1 MDNSFFR
8 SLYSKKSIKEMQDKI
23 NLMGLTDKYNPVI
36 ILNIRIFTSLIIF
49 FMVLYIIDFGYIF
62 APILTF
68 LYFIFFKKLFL
79 DTKIRQ
85 REIELEQES
94 IHFFEVLTLSLETG
108 RNLESAL
115 TITTSNI
122 DSEISDV
129 FKEALRGIKYGKSLT
144 ECLQN
149 MQKYIPSEAINNI
162 IISLTHAN
170 IYGNSIID
178 TLNTQIDYIREKR
191 VLETKAEISK
201 VPIKISVV
209 SVLFFVPLILL
220 IILAPVLLTYIN

>member
-1 MDNSFFR
+1 MEYGLFKNF
-8 SLYSKKSIKEMQDKI
+8 YSKKSIESIDRKI
-23 NLMGLTDKYNPVI
+23 NLLGSNTKYNSI
-36 ILNIRIFTSLIIF
+36 SILNFRSFTSVIVF
-49 FMVLYIIDFGYIF
+49 FVLLYISKFGFIF

-68 LYFIFFKKLFL
+68 LYFIFFKKIFL
-79 DTKIRQ
+79 DSKIKKRTT
-85 REIELEQES
+85 ILEQDS
-94 IHFFEVLTLSLETG
+94 IHFFEVLTLTLETG

-115 TITTSNI
+115 TITIKNI
-122 DSEISDV
+122 DSELSKE

-149 MQKYIPSEAINNI
+149 IQKYIPSESINNI

-178 TLNTQIDYIREKR
+178 NLHTQIEYIREKR
-191 VLETKAEISK
+191 VMETKAEISK

-220 IILAPVLLTYIN
+220 IILSPVLLTYIK

>member
-1 MDNSFFR
+1 MNIIFFEG
-8 SLYSKKSIKEMQDKI
+8 LYSHKSLEEMKKKI
-23 NLMGLTDKYNPVI
+23 DFLGSDCKYNAVTLLNLR
-36 ILNIRIFTSLIIF
+36 ILTSLILF
-49 FMVLYIIDFGYIF
+49 FVVLYIFDFGYIV
-62 APILTF
+62 APIITF
-68 LYFIFFKKLFL
+68 IYFISFKKIFL
-79 DTKIRQ
+79 DFKIKKR
-85 REIELEQES
+85 IVILEQDS

-115 TITTSNI
+115 NITVKNI
-122 DSEISDV
+122 DSEISNE
-129 FKEALRGIKYGKSLT
+129 FKEALRGVKYGKSLT

-149 MQKYIPSEAINNI
+149 MQKFIPSEGINNI

-178 TLNTQIDYIREKR
+178 NLYTQIDYIREKR
-191 VLETKAEISK
+191 ILETKAEIAK

-220 IILAPVLLTYIN
+220 IILAPVLLTYIK

>member
-8 SLYSKKSIKEMQDKI
+8 SLYSKKSIREMQDKI
-23 NLMGLTDKYNPVI
+23 NLMGLTDKYNPII
-36 ILNIRIFTSLIIF
+36 ILNLRIFTSLIIF

-62 APILTF
+62 APIITF

-122 DSEISDV
+122 DSEISSE

-220 IILAPVLLTYIN
+220 IILAPVLLTYIS

>member
-1 MDNSFFR
+1 MN
-8 SLYSKKSIKEMQDKI
+8 
-23 NLMGLTDKYNPVI
+23 
-36 ILNIRIFTSLIIF
+36 
-49 FMVLYIIDFGYIF
+49 IIDFGYIF
-62 APILTF
+62 APIITF

-115 TITTSNI
+115 KITTKNI
-122 DSEISDV
+122 DSEISSE

-149 MQKYIPSEAINNI
+149 MQKYIPSEGINNI

-178 TLNTQIDYIREKR
+178 NLNTQIDYIREKR
-191 VLETKAEISK
+191 VLETKAEIAK

-220 IILAPVLLTYIN
+220 IILSPVLLTYIK